1 MLWYICLNIDFFSG
15 FFRVIEGMVEV
26 FLHTIIRKSEFRLKK
41 SDYNMSN
48 TRTLDG
54 SERGISREDDIIFDD
69 FLGEN

>member
-1 MLWYICLNIDFFSG
+1 MI
-15 FFRVIEGMVEV
+15 EV